1 MIRRFKKR
9 TRQENFIH
17 SPPTPVPDGPS
28 PITPGGD
35 GQSAK
40 VGVLKPLRFRDFR
53 VLWTGMTVSLLG
65 DGIYLVAIA
74 FQVYELSN
82 SPTALSVVF
91 FAWTAPM
98 VLFFLLSGVLSDRF
112 DRRMLMIAS
121 DVLRGVS
128 IAAMGVLSVTGN
140 LELSHV
146 LGLVAIYG
154 VGDALFMP
162 AFTAIVP
169 DVVPKELLME
179 ANSLDQ
185 FVRPLTMRFLGPAI
199 GGALVGG
206 AGPGVALL
214 ADAGTFVVSGVC
226 VAMMRARP
234 EQKRG
239 GEKRSA
245 LADISEGFRFVRSR
259 TWLWG
264 TLASASIGLLFF
276 LGPLEV
282 LIPYVVKNQMNGGA
296 GGYGLILSVGGVGA
310 IITSVTMGQFGL
322 PRRHITFMYSAWGI
336 GVLLIAGFALVR
348 TVPQAMAISFVMSG
362 MFSAGMIVWGT
373 LMHKLV
379 PRDLLGR
386 VSSLDWL
393 VSTALVP
400 VSFILTGPVADAIG
414 VDRTL
419 VFAGLI
425 GSALTF
431 AFLLLPGIHDTEKDG
446 SMSGKSLASRGVPA
460 ETEAASDGSGG
471 GR

>member
-1 MIRRFKKR
+1 MIRRLKKR
-9 TRQENFIH
+9 KQQENFIH
-17 SPPTPVPDGPS
+17 TNPTVVHDGPS
-28 PITPGGD
+28 AVTPAREGRT
-35 GQSAK
+35 SK
-40 VGVLKPLRFRDFR
+40 VGVLKPLRYRDFR

-128 IAAMGVLSVTGN
+128 VAAMGFLSLSGN
-140 LELSHV
+140 LELAHV
-146 LGLVAIYG
+146 LALVAIYG

-169 DVVPKELLME
+169 DVVPKGLLME

-206 AGPGVALL
+206 VGPGAALL
-214 ADAGTFVVSGVC
+214 ANAGTFVVSVVC

-234 EQKRG
+234 VQKRSD
-239 GEKRSA
+239 EKRSA
-245 LADISEGFRFVRSR
+245 LADIAEGFSFVRSR

-276 LGPLEV
+276 IGPLEV
-282 LIPYVVKNQMNGGA
+282 LIPYVVKNEMNGGA
-296 GGYGLILSVGGVGA
+296 GGYGLILSVGGIGA

-322 PRRHITFMYSAWGI
+322 PKRHITFMFSTWGI
-336 GVLLIAGFALVR
+336 GVLLIAGFALVKS
-348 TVPQAMAISFVMSG
+348 VPQAMAISLVMSG
-362 MFSAGMIVWGT
+362 MFAAGMIVWGT

-379 PRDLLGR
+379 PGELLGR

-400 VSFILTGPVADAIG
+400 VSFILTGPVAEAIG
-414 VDRTL
+414 VGRTL
-419 VFAGLI
+419 VLAGTI

-431 AFLLLPGIHDTEKDG
+431 AFLLLPGIHDTERDG
-446 SMSGKSLASRGVPA
+446 SMHDAPLDRDEPA
-460 ETEAASDGSGG
+460 VALDVKEEALL
-471 GR
+471 

>member
-1 MIRRFKKR
+1 MIRRLKKR
-9 TRQENFIH
+9 KQQDNFIH
-17 SPPTPVPDGPS
+17 TSPTAVPEGPS
-28 PITPGGD
+28 AVTPPG
-35 GQSAK
+35 K
-40 VGVLKPLRFRDFR
+40 VRGSKIGVMKPLRYRDFR

-121 DVLRGVS
+121 DVLRGLS
-128 IAAMGVLSVTGN
+128 IAAMGVLSLTGN

-146 LGLVAIYG
+146 LALVAVYG

-169 DVVPKELLME
+169 DVVPKGLLME

-206 AGPGVALL
+206 AGPGAALL
-214 ADAGTFVVSGVC
+214 TNAGTFVVSAVC

-234 EQKRG
+234 VQKQSE
-239 GEKRSA
+239 EKRSA
-245 LADISEGFRFVRSR
+245 LTDIAEGFRFVRSR

-276 LGPLEV
+276 IGPLEV
-282 LIPYVVKNQMNGGA
+282 LIPYVVKNDMNGGA
-296 GGYGLILSVGGVGA
+296 GGYGLILSVGGIGA
-310 IITSVTMGQFGL
+310 VITSVTMGQLGL
-322 PRRHITFMYSAWGI
+322 PKRHITFMYSTWGI
-336 GVLLIAGFALVR
+336 GVLLIAGFALVK
-348 TVPQAMAISFVMSG
+348 TVPQAMAISLVMSG
-362 MFSAGMIVWGT
+362 MFAAGMIVWGT

-379 PRDLLGR
+379 PSELLGR

-400 VSFILTGPVADAIG
+400 VSFILTGPVAEAIG
-414 VDRTL
+414 VSRTL
-419 VFAGLI
+419 IFAGVI
-425 GSALTF
+425 GSVLTF

-446 SMSGKSLASRGVPA
+446 SMHDERSPA
-460 ETEAASDGSGG
+460 DELSIPEATKEEALL
-471 GR
+471 